1 MRAFFLVLALL
12 SLPSLAAEPRS
23 GRAVRPPSRPEA
35 SAPAP
40 EEPPAQMALVPA
52 AEGQS
57 VDAAG
62 AVGMLTAIAASFVF
76 ARRSRR

>member
-23 GRAVRPPSRPEA
+23 GRAVRPPTRPEA
-35 SAPAP
+35 SVPAP
-40 EEPPAQMALVPA
+40 EEPSQMAVVPG

-57 VDAAG
+57 VDGAG